1 MKTIKI
7 VFAIVTGAILG
18 LAGDPSRAQSSVAL
32 YGALDVLIDISNQGR
47 GTLTQMSNG
56 GTFGSRFGIM
66 GSEDIG
72 NGYKSVFRLEGG
84 FAPNT
89 GTVQQGGAQFGR
101 QAYIGFEGPNGALTF
116 GRQYSPEFLAV
127 SEYDVFQGGLG
138 GSILDV
144 DRTLPNDVVHGV
156 LLTESITCR
165 VDKSILY
172 SSPKIYG
179 FSVALMYGLGGVAGA
194 TSAGSTFSGAV
205 NYKRGPATFH
215 AGYLYKRDGAVS
227 GYYEGW
233 GIGGSYEIGPAR
245 VYLGYTKDDYS
256 DRTGARSLQN
266 TVRYAIANLGASYQ
280 VVPLTVVVA
289 QVMKLIDTSDGL
301 AQSQNV
307 HVVGLGLFY
316 ALSKQTNLYV
326 GYAQVKNKNGSA
338 YTLGQALYYG
348 VSASPNSTA
357 RVLRFG
363 VRTTF

>member
-1 MKTIKI
+1 MNLAFNSVGSNVCRIFTRILALINGVYIDSGMKTIKI

-138 GSILDV
+138 HLVIQKC
-144 DRTLPNDVVHGV
+144 RTR
-156 LLTESITCR
+156 C
-165 VDKSILY
+165 
-172 SSPKIYG
+172 
-179 FSVALMYGLGGVAGA
+179 
-194 TSAGSTFSGAV
+194 AGS
-205 NYKRGPATFH
+205 
-215 AGYLYKRDGAVS
+215 
-227 GYYEGW
+227 GW
-233 GIGGSYEIGPAR
+233 
-245 VYLGYTKDDYS
+245 
-256 DRTGARSLQN
+256 
-266 TVRYAIANLGASYQ
+266 
-280 VVPLTVVVA
+280 
-289 QVMKLIDTSDGL
+289 
-301 AQSQNV
+301 
-307 HVVGLGLFY
+307 
-316 ALSKQTNLYV
+316 
-326 GYAQVKNKNGSA
+326 
-338 YTLGQALYYG
+338 
-348 VSASPNSTA
+348 
-357 RVLRFG
+357 
-363 VRTTF
+363 